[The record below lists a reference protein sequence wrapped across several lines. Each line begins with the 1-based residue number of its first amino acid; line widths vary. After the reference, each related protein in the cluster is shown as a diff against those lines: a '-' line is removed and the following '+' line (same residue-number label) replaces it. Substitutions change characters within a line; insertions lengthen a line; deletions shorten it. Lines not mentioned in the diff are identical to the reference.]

1 MCLKFAFLSEGYRLY
16 IYVTFTHHLSP
27 CNSMVRAS
35 HWSSEG
41 YRLYTY
47 VTFTKFTSHLSP
59 CTFSSMVRA
68 SHWSSE
74 SYRLY
79 TYVLKIMYSQWCIIS
94 DSIQNK
100 FEKVTKTMLPKQCSQ
115 TFPNISS
122 ITLSPPKTLTL
133 SKCPYP

>member
-1 MCLKFAFLSEGYRLY
+1 MNCSSQCVISGNSHSYSVGNKCLKFAFLSEGYRLY
-16 IYVTFTHHLSP
+16 IYVTFTSHLSP

-47 VTFTKFTSHLSP
+47 MYVTFTSHLSP

-74 SYRLY
+74 GYRLY
-79 TYVLKIMYSQWCIIS
+79 TYVLKIMYSGI
-94 DSIQNK
+94 
-100 FEKVTKTMLPKQCSQ
+100 
-115 TFPNISS
+115 
-122 ITLSPPKTLTL
+122 
-133 SKCPYP
+133 